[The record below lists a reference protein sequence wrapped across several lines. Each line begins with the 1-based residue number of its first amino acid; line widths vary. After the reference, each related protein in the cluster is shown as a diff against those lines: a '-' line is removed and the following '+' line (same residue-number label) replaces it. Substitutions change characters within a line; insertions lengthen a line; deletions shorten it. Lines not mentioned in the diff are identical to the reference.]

1 MIHLSIFNFFFL
13 RKDMQTIAPKKKTK
27 EEKIVS
33 GYRRN
38 ELFEP
43 RLNQGSHEKYAY
55 FFCYSWGGP
64 FKLIDV
70 FSMRLMFSLI

>member
-1 MIHLSIFNFFFL
+1 
-13 RKDMQTIAPKKKTK
+13 MQTIAPKKKTK

-43 RLNQGSHEKYAY
+43 RLNQGSHEK
-55 FFCYSWGGP
+55 
-64 FKLIDV
+64 
-70 FSMRLMFSLI
+70 